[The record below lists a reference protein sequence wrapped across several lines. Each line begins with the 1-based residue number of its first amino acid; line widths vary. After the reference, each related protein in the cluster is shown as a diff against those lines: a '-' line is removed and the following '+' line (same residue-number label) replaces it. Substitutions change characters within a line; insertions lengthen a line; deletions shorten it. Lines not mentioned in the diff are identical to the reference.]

1 MLWLILAI
9 VLWGIVHSLLASTGV
24 KDLLRRALGNGFMK
38 FYRLLYNIFGVISF
52 LPILYLLIVL
62 PDKILYYI
70 PAPFSY
76 LMRLGQLVALILLI
90 AAAMQTDV
98 LSFAGLRQ
106 LFEEEKPGRLI
117 TQGLYRFIRHPLYLF
132 SLLILWLS
140 PRMTL
145 NSLTVYVGLTFY
157 ILIGIMFE
165 ERKLMREFGKN
176 YEEYRSSTPMLI
188 PGLNFHWNNRNQ
200 KTV

>member
-9 VLWGIVHSLLASTGV
+9 ILWGILHSLLASTGI
-24 KDLLRRALGNGFMK
+24 KNLLRRAFGNGFMK

-52 LPILYLLIVL
+52 LPILYLLITL
-62 PDKILYYI
+62 PDKTLYQI
-70 PAPFSY
+70 PTPFSY
-76 LMRLGQLVALILLI
+76 VMRLGQLLSLILLF
-90 AAAMQTDV
+90 AAVMQTDV

-106 LFEEEKPGRLI
+106 LFAEEKPGRLI
-117 TQGLYRFIRHPLYLF
+117 TEGLYRFVRHPLYMF

-140 PRMTL
+140 PAMSL
-145 NSLTVYVGLTFY
+145 NSLIVYVGLTLY
-157 ILIGIMFE
+157 ILIGILFE
-165 ERKLMREFGKN
+165 ERKLVREFGKN

-188 PGLNFHWNNRNQ
+188 PGLNFHWNKQNQ